1 MRRGEVS
8 RAFVKEDDE
17 EKLTDEELNLPAIE
31 GPVLLTPAGF
41 ERLKAELAQAHAE
54 VTRLRGASSPD
65 DKLALTR
72 AMREMRILELRRAAA
87 VVVDPHA
94 HGEHADTVTFGARVT
109 VSDEDGSERSYTLV
123 GATEADPK
131 RGLIN
136 VKSPLAESLLGHRV
150 GDSVTWSRPAGET
163 TLTITKIAY
172 PES

>member
-1 MRRGEVS
+1 MS

-41 ERLKAELAQAHAE
+41 DRLKAELEKAHAE
-54 VTRLRGASSPD
+54 VTRLRDASSPEA
-65 DKLALTR
+65 KLALTR
-72 AMREMRILELRRAAA
+72 AMREMRILERRRAAA
-87 VVVDPHA
+87 VVVDPHQ
-94 HGEHADTVTFGARVT
+94 HGEHADTVAFGACVT
-109 VSDEDGSERSYTLV
+109 VEDEEGRELSYTLV

-150 GDSVTWSRPAGET
+150 GDTVTWRRPAGET
-163 TLTITKIAY
+163 TLTITKIRY
-172 PES
+172 SES

>member
-1 MRRGEVS
+1 MS

-54 VTRLRGASSPD
+54 VTRLRGASAPD

-94 HGEHADTVTFGARVT
+94 HGEHADTVAFGARVT
-109 VSDEDGSERSYTLV
+109 VTDKDGSERSYTLV

-150 GDSVTWSRPAGET
+150 GDSVIWSRPAGET

>member
-1 MRRGEVS
+1 MS

-41 ERLKAELAQAHAE
+41 ERLKAELVQAHAE
-54 VTRLRGASSPD
+54 VTRLRGASSPEER
-65 DKLALTR
+65 LALTR
-72 AMREMRILELRRAAA
+72 AVREMRILELRRAAA

-94 HGEHADTVTFGARVT
+94 HGERASSVIFGAEVT
-109 VSDEDGSERSYTLV
+109 VEDEEGAEHRYKLV

-150 GDSVTWSRPAGET
+150 GDSVTWRRPAGET
-163 TLTITKIAY
+163 TLTITKITY
-172 PES
+172 PDS